1 MAGDGAVSRPLVW
14 LRGETDMTTIN
25 ELYDQWKYA
34 EQRAADAQTEDKK
47 ALWIKRRDQRRL
59 TLDAARRAG

>member
-1 MAGDGAVSRPLVW
+1 MATVK
-14 LRGETDMTTIN
+14 

-34 EQRAADAQTEDKK
+34 EQRAADAQTEYKK

>member
-1 MAGDGAVSRPLVW
+1 MA
-14 LRGETDMTTIN
+14 TIK